1 MSGSPVNQSL
11 PFDTSRTVSE
21 LSLVEISEQLE
32 KVSAWMD
39 SERDREYEAKR
50 AYEAVA
56 REVLTRINSIHNYAE
71 QLVSQ
76 HRKKIS
82 KFDGFLGK
90 QFSGGVSK
98 VNSSGAK
105 VASFAKSSTTGE
117 PKNLAEAIIKIWTLS
132 RYAEPM
138 TTEEI
143 AEALGDVGYKTDAAE
158 SSIRS
163 SINQA
168 LAKLAKV
175 GRIIKYRADGSQID
189 PRDQTS
195 RARRYLAAIRL
206 PEPV

>member
-1 MSGSPVNQSL
+1 MSGPHANQGL
-11 PFDTSRTVSE
+11 PFDTSRPVSE
-21 LSLVEISEQLE
+21 LSMVEIAEQLE
-32 KVSAWMD
+32 KVSNWID
-39 SERDREYEAKR
+39 GERVREREAKTV
-50 AYEAVA
+50 YDGIA
-56 REVLTRINSIHNYAE
+56 REVETKVKAIHNYAE
-71 QLVSQ
+71 QLISH
-76 HRKKIS
+76 HRKKINA
-82 KFDGFLGK
+82 FDGLLGK
-90 QFSGGVSK
+90 QSAPAPK

-105 VASFAKSSTTGE
+105 MASFSKQPTGSE

-132 RYAEPM
+132 RYAEPL

-143 AEALGDVGYKTDAAE
+143 ADALEDVGYRTDAAE

-175 GRIIKYRADGSQID
+175 GRIIKYRADGSQIE